1 MSGWAFVFMVIG
13 IGSVASWVFRVVDLI
28 EAPARRRARW

>member
-1 MSGWAFVFMVIG
+1 MNGWVFAFMVIG
-13 IGSVASWVFRVVDLI
+13 IGTVTSWVFRVVDVI